1 MDSRIDT
8 KTKSENLVFDSRF
21 FENLNSRN
29 HKKAWVLP

>member
-1 MDSRIDT
+1 MDSRIDA
-8 KTKSENLVFDSRF
+8 KSKSENLGFDSKL

>member
-1 MDSRIDT
+1 MRYRVDT
-8 KTKSENLVFDSRF
+8 KIKSENLVFDSRF